1 MISQKITVKN
11 VAGLHARPA
20 TLLVKEA
27 SKYQSDITIVKND
40 REGNAK
46 SILGVMAMAAK
57 KGDEIEIRVD
67 GSDEKEALAAIITLF
82 EFNFGEE

>member
-11 VAGLHARPA
+11 AAGLHARPA
-20 TLLVKEA
+20 TLLVKKA

-40 REGNAK
+40 QEGNAK
-46 SILGVMAMAAK
+46 SILGVMAMASK

-82 EFNFGEE
+82 ESNFGEE